1 MEKLPDYLREET
13 KEWAQEILDGFEL
26 EGHHMKLL
34 ILACEAL
41 DRISEA
47 REVIAKEGAYYRDRF
62 GKPKTHPALAVEKD
76 NKIIFAR
83 LMRELN
89 LDIEPAGSM
98 GRPPGL
104 YK

>member
-1 MEKLPDYLREET
+1 METLPDYLREDT
-13 KEWAQEILDGFEL
+13 REWAQEILTEFEL
-26 EGHHMKLL
+26 GDHHIKIL

-47 REVIAKEGAYYRDRF
+47 REVIAKEGAYYKDRF

-83 LMRELN
+83 LMRELC
-89 LDIEPAGSM
+89 LDIEAPGDT

-104 YK
+104 